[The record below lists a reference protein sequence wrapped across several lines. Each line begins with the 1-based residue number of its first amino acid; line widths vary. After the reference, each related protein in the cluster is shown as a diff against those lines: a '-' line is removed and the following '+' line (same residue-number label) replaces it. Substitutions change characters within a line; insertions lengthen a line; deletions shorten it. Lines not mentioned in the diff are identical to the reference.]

1 MLNVENLSVHYGVI
15 EAVKQVNFE
24 VNQGEIVTLIG
35 ANGAGKTT
43 ILKAISGIL
52 PISRGEIIFEGQSLK
67 KESSSKIVERGIGHV
82 PEGRHVFGGMTVQE
96 NFDMGAFLR
105 KDKENVQADID
116 QVFKRFPILKER
128 INQDASTLSGGEQQM
143 LAMGRALLSRP
154 KLLLLDEPS
163 MGLAPLF
170 IREIFRLIEAINA
183 DGTTILLVEQN
194 ARASLQIADRGYILE
209 TGKVT
214 ATGTGKELLGS
225 ESVQKAYLGG

>member
-1 MLNVENLSVHYGVI
+1 MLNVDNLSVHYGVI
-15 EAVKQVNFE
+15 EAVKQVSFE

-52 PISRGEIIFEGQSLK
+52 PISGGDIIFEGRSVK
-67 KESSSKIVERGIGHV
+67 KESSSKIVERGISHV

-96 NFDMGAFLR
+96 NFDLGAFLR
-105 KDKENVQADID
+105 KDMENVQTDID

-170 IREIFRLIEAINA
+170 IQEIFRLIEAINA

-194 ARASLQIADRGYILE
+194 ARTSLQIADRGYILE

-214 ATGTGKELLGS
+214 ATGTGQELLGS
-225 ESVQKAYLGG
+225 KSVQKAYLGG